1 LMNLFAQQG
10 HITYSDEQKKEC
22 ESMMNEVI
30 KAAYQGAT
38 ALRDQGSIMELQ
50 SLQQMP
56 FP

>member
-1 LMNLFAQQG
+1 MNLFAQRG
-10 HITYSDEQKKEC
+10 EITYSDEQKKEC